1 MLPRYTLPRY
11 SLPRYSLPRYALP
24 RYSLPRYALPR
35 YSLPRYALPRYD
47 LSPHATTTH
56 TYASKL
62 SNSESQS
69 ELEASDGMRR
79 SPRGESETEP
89 TFGPSGIAERLNC
102 CEKKR
107 R

>member
-1 MLPRYTLPRY
+1 MNSRVLNVIICCTAEFTATSSRYLAPSSNT
-11 SLPRYSLPRYALP
+11 S
-24 RYSLPRYALPR
+24 
-35 YSLPRYALPRYD
+35 
-47 LSPHATTTH
+47 
-56 TYASKL
+56 YASKL

>member
-1 MLPRYTLPRY
+1 MNSRVMKRLEIRVAGLR
-11 SLPRYSLPRYALP
+11 SIAL
-24 RYSLPRYALPR
+24 RA
-35 YSLPRYALPRYD
+35 
-47 LSPHATTTH
+47 
-56 TYASKL
+56 YASKL
-62 SNSESQS
+62 SSSESQS

-79 SPRGESETEP
+79 SPRGDSETEP

>member
-1 MLPRYTLPRY
+1 MNSRVLKRLEIRVAELR
-11 SLPRYSLPRYALP
+11 SIALC
-24 RYSLPRYALPR
+24 A
-35 YSLPRYALPRYD
+35 
-47 LSPHATTTH
+47 
-56 TYASKL
+56 YASKL

>member
-1 MLPRYTLPRY
+1 MNSRILKRLETRV
-11 SLPRYSLPRYALP
+11 SLLRSTAL
-24 RYSLPRYALPR
+24 RA
-35 YSLPRYALPRYD
+35 
-47 LSPHATTTH
+47 
-56 TYASKL
+56 YASKL

-102 CEKKR
+102 CEKNLR
-107 R
+107 